1 VLSGRGGRLEPDGMR
16 IAQIAPIVERLP
28 PKKYGG
34 TERVI
39 YHLTE
44 ELVKKGHEV
53 TLFATG
59 DTQTSARLISVV
71 PRSLREMPGE
81 KDIYGFNVHSLLNMG
96 LAYSMQDQ
104 FDVIHDH
111 NAHMGLPAANIAQTP
126 VVMTW
131 HGPYDADLTRYFS
144 LLRKPHLVS
153 ISNSQARLA
162 PTLDFM
168 GTVYNG
174 LPMEA
179 YPFGAKSKGYLLYV
193 GRIDPEKGVHHA
205 MDAAVR
211 LNKKLVIAAKLD
223 DSVPH
228 LKRYYEEEI
237 EPRLKAHPKLLSWI
251 GEVDEAERN
260 KLMTGALCLLHA
272 VTWPEPFG
280 LTLIEAMACG
290 APVVAFGLGAIPEL
304 VQNGVTG
311 FVVENVEEM
320 VEAVKRIGTIDRAAC
335 RAHALKNFSAKRM
348 ADGYEEV
355 YRRAIAMKQSS
366 QSLHSVTQSRI
377 PSTRYANDTL
387 KR

>member
-1 VLSGRGGRLEPDGMR
+1 MR

-44 ELVKKGHEV
+44 ELVKRGHEV

-59 DTQTSARLISVV
+59 DTSTSARLISVV
-71 PRSLREMPGE
+71 PRGLREMQDE
-81 KDIYGFNVHSLLNMG
+81 KDIYGFNTNSLLNMG

-104 FDVIHDH
+104 FDIIHDH
-111 NAHMGLPAANIAQTP
+111 NAPMGLPTANIAKTP

-131 HGPYDADLTRYFS
+131 HGPYDDQMRRYFS
-144 LLRKPHLVS
+144 LLRGPQLVS
-153 ISNSQARLA
+153 ISHSQARLA
-162 PTLDFM
+162 PTLDFL

-174 LPMEA
+174 LPMEQ
-179 YPFGAKSKGYLLYV
+179 YPFGTKSKGYLLYV

-205 MDAAVR
+205 MDVAIK
-211 LNKKLVIAAKLD
+211 LNKKLIIAAKLD
-223 DSVPH
+223 DGVPH
-228 LKRYYEEEI
+228 LKKYYLDEI
-237 EPRLKAHPKLLSWI
+237 EPRLKKHPKLLRWI

-260 KLMTGALCLLHA
+260 KLMAGALCLLHA

-280 LTLIEAMACG
+280 LTIIEAMACG

-304 VQNGVTG
+304 VREGVTG
-311 FVVENVEEM
+311 YVVENVDQM
-320 VEAVKRIGTIDRAAC
+320 AKAVQRIDAIDRAAC
-335 RAHALKNFSAKRM
+335 RAHVLENFSAKRM
-348 ADGYEEV
+348 ADGYEEA
-355 YRRAIAMKQSS
+355 YRRAIAVKRSS
-366 QSLHSVTQSRI
+366 QNLHSATESRI
-377 PSTRYANDTL
+377 PSSRYANNTL